1 MFRGPKGMENAVI
14 MIQKTWRMYRE
25 YHNYQQLKFLMAN
38 AALIQRQFRLYQFM
52 RGTKAKIEEKNNE
65 ALYIWRQTQ

>member
-1 MFRGPKGMENAVI
+1 MFRGAKGAENAVI

-38 AALIQRQFRLYQFM
+38 AALIQR
-52 RGTKAKIEEKNNE
+52 
-65 ALYIWRQTQ
+65 